1 MGFRFFRRIKVAP
14 GVTVNLSK
22 SGGSLS
28 VGPRG
33 AKVTV
38 GPRGVRKTVG
48 IPGTGLYH
56 TTHTG
61 YGTKRSTGQSSGRS
75 TSTAKRNTSTRSQ
88 PASSPPA
95 SPASSPPV
103 SQAVGPADRLS
114 LSFFQRLTIPRREA
128 HFVDGMRQFVS
139 SHEAAALKH
148 FSQALHLADAAFMA
162 GILSLKRR
170 DYAAAERALQAAR
183 DKQKTLGAY
192 FGKYQVAATVQLA
205 ITDHVTALVS
215 PDLRGV
221 LLAMAET
228 FQHQGR
234 WQEAVVPLRQLYRQD
249 PHDLVVRLSLA
260 ELAVEESNSRRAWQT
275 AVQVAEGIENES
287 EIHAALLLYKGSALR
302 RLDLLTPARDTLTAA
317 LRRTAD
323 RSAELLQA
331 IRYERALV
339 YEAMGQRHRARE
351 EFSILYA
358 ASPNYEDVAQRLGL
372 G

>member
-33 AKVTV
+33 AKMTV
-38 GPRGVRKTVG
+38 GPRGVRKTLG

-61 YGTKRSTGQSSGRS
+61 YGAKRSASRSSRRA
-75 TSTAKRNTSTRSQ
+75 TSTAARKTGSRSQ
-88 PASSPPA
+88 PTASSTT
-95 SPASSPPV
+95 
-103 SQAVGPADRLS
+103 GPAERLS
-114 LSFFQRLTIPRREA
+114 LGFFQRLTIPRREA
-128 HFVDGMRQFVS
+128 HFVDGMRQFIS
-139 SHEAAALKH
+139 SREAAALEH
-148 FSQALHLADAAFMA
+148 FSQALHIADAAWMA

-170 DYAAAERALQAAR
+170 DYPVAERAFQAAR
-183 DKQKTLGAY
+183 DKQKTLGTY
-192 FGKYQVAATVQLA
+192 FRKYQVAATVQLA

-215 PDLRGV
+215 ADLRGV

-234 WQEAVVPLRQLYRQD
+234 WKEAVVVLRQLYRQD
-249 PHDLVVRLSLA
+249 PDDLVVRLSLA
-260 ELAVEESNSRRAWQT
+260 ELAVEESSSRRAWQT
-275 AVQVAEGIENES
+275 AVELAEGIENQS
-287 EIHAALLLYKGSALR
+287 EIHAAILLYKGAALR

-323 RSAELLQA
+323 RSRELLQA

-339 YEAMGQRHRARE
+339 YQAMGQQRRARE
-351 EFSILYA
+351 DFGILYA
-358 ASPNYEDVAQRLGL
+358 ESPNYEDVADRLGL
-372 G
+372 ER

>member
-33 AKVTV
+33 AKMTV

-61 YGTKRSTGQSSGRS
+61 YGAKRSASRSSRRS
-75 TSTAKRNTSTRSQ
+75 SSTAGRTTEARSQ
-88 PASSPPA
+88 PISNPTT
-95 SPASSPPV
+95 
-103 SQAVGPADRLS
+103 GPADRLS
-114 LSFFQRLTIPRREA
+114 LGFFQRLTIPRREA
-128 HFVDGMRQFVS
+128 HFVDGMRQFIS
-139 SHEAAALKH
+139 AHEVAALKH
-148 FSQALHLADAAFMA
+148 FSQALHIADAAFMA

-170 DYAAAERALQAAR
+170 DYPAAERALQAAR
-183 DKQKTLGAY
+183 DKQKTLGTY
-192 FGKYQVAATVQLA
+192 FRKYQVAATVQLA

-228 FQHQGR
+228 FQHQDR
-234 WQEAVVPLRQLYRQD
+234 WKEAVVPLRQLYRQD
-249 PHDLVVRLSLA
+249 PDDLVVRLSLA

-275 AVQVAEGIENES
+275 AVELAAGIDNQS
-287 EIHAALLLYKGSALR
+287 EIHAAILLYKGAALR

-323 RSAELLQA
+323 RSADLLQA

-339 YEAMGQRHRARE
+339 YQAMGQQRRARE
-351 EFSILYA
+351 EFGILYA
-358 ASPNYEDVAQRLGL
+358 ESPTYEDVADRLGL
-372 G
+372 ER